1 MKEITVLDENN
12 IRNKIY
18 TVRGLQV
25 MLDKDLAGLYNVKTK
40 VFNQAVRR
48 NLIRFPKN
56 FMFQLTGEEY
66 DSLRSQIVTLEK
78 GRGKYRKYLPYAFTE
93 QGVAMLS
100 GVLRSKVAI
109 QISIDIINA
118 FVSMRKFIASNA
130 QIFQRLG
137 SVEKKQLAYEI
148 KTDKRFEQIF
158 TAIESK
164 DIKPKKGIFFNG
176 QIFDS
181 YNFVSDIVRS
191 ARKFHKFVYSIKSIK
206 LIV

>member
-1 MKEITVLDENN
+1 
-12 IRNKIY
+12 
-18 TVRGLQV
+18 
-25 MLDKDLAGLYNVKTK
+25 
-40 VFNQAVRR
+40 
-48 NLIRFPKN
+48 
-56 FMFQLTGEEY
+56 MFQLTGEEY